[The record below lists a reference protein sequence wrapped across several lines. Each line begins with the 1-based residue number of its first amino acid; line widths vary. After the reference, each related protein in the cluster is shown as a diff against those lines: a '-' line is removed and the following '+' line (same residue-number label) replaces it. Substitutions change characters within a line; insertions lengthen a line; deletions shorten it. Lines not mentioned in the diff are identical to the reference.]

1 MSDVQEET
9 SLKQMFQNMCPE
21 GPSVIEGSVTSA
33 SPLKITLANDSKMV
47 LTENSL
53 IIPRHLTN
61 YKTAIS
67 GGNIQN
73 YYYVG
78 SGENA
83 STAPVSPS
91 HVHALG
97 KINVTVYNAL
107 AVGETVY
114 LLSFN
119 NGKQYYVLDRK
130 G

>member
-1 MSDVQEET
+1 MSDVNEET
-9 SLKQMFQNMCPE
+9 SLKQMIQGMCPE
-21 GPSVIEGSVTSA
+21 GSSVIEGTVASA
-33 SPLKITLANDSKMV
+33 SPLKITLVNDAKMI
-47 LTENSL
+47 LTANSL
-53 IIPRHLTN
+53 IVPRHLTN
-61 YKTAIS
+61 YNTSIS

-78 SGENA
+78 SGENS
-83 STAPVSPS
+83 STSPVNPP
-91 HVHALG
+91 HVHAVG

-114 LLSFN
+114 LLAFN

>member
-9 SLKQMFQNMCPE
+9 SLKQMIQNMCPE
-21 GPSVIEGSVTSA
+21 GPSVIEGTVTSA
-33 SPLKITLANDSKMV
+33 SPLKITLTNDSKMV
-47 LTENSL
+47 LTANSL
-53 IIPRHLTN
+53 IVPRHLTN
-61 YKTAIS
+61 YKTSIS

-83 STAPVSPS
+83 STVPVSPS
-91 HVHALG
+91 HVHAIG
-97 KINVTVYNAL
+97 KVSVTVYDAL
-107 AVGETVY
+107 QTGDTVY
-114 LLSFN
+114 LLAFN